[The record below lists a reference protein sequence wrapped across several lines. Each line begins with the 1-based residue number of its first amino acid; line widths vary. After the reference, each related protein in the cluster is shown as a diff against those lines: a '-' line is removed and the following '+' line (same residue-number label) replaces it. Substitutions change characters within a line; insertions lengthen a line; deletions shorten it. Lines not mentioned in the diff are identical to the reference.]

1 MMHHRALPPP
11 AIKKTPTGPPSAG
24 EKSRKRLSVFAQAMN
39 HGDAPPVSVA
49 EEDAA
54 NLAKALAEESSKS
67 NMPAVKEL
75 LDANQ
80 RIHELESE
88 VHELHKKIERAES
101 RATHALA
108 APRP

>member
-1 MMHHRALPPP
+1 
-11 AIKKTPTGPPSAG
+11 
-24 EKSRKRLSVFAQAMN
+24 MN

-80 RIHELESE
+80 RIHC
-88 VHELHKKIERAES
+88 VDGAWHDRGYFAENVL
-101 RATHALA
+101 RDEGI
-108 APRP
+108 RG